1 MNSNAMSGRPSLIIP
16 IRFKL
21 IYHTIRFSLHYK
33 RIFRS
38 YKKKEGFEKIVE
50 DIMFAGKS
58 VIQMKK
64 SSFLYPQ
71 SIILVRNSL
80 PSLAV
85 PCRHRFPWTTTTS
98 NTTNETEWKKNGKTG
113 ATTNGWGNIK
123 FLVVQ
128 CSTKLNCNPYLYGIR
143 ILDRMAVA
151 VAVATT
157 RRTNERTWRERTKK
171 HCVLEKI
178 KGIYNLFY
186 P

>member
-1 MNSNAMSGRPSLIIP
+1 MSGRPSLIIP

-33 RIFRS
+33 GIFRS
-38 YKKKEGFEKIVE
+38 ERKEGIEKIVE
-50 DIMFAGKS
+50 DIMFVGKS

-71 SIILVRNSL
+71 SIILIRRSHPSSAVRRR
-80 PSLAV
+80 
-85 PCRHRFPWTTTTS
+85 RHRFPWTTTLY
-98 NTTNETEWKKNGKTG
+98 TTNETEWKKGKTG

-123 FLVVQ
+123 YLVVR

-151 VAVATT
+151 VATT
-157 RRTNERTWRERTKK
+157 RRTNEHEGNEQKTLCIRKK
-171 HCVLEKI
+171 
-178 KGIYNLFY
+178 
-186 P
+186 